1 MVHPP
6 ENNPGSILVIIAK
19 CAPFVLE
26 NYFGGTPGVI
36 QSFTCRLKLYFTLL
50 EVLMSTNCGWRQ
62 TYTPLSTH
70 NGSSLDWEI
79 QELGLLTGSTSWTS
93 LRYWTS
99 GHCWFYHTSL
109 SVHKTSAW
117 LRPDSALSMS
127 MSNDHPKKMLNWIF
141 EREDTKHL
149 GLHWQMLILT
159 RHCLYFSCLLSPSPI
174 AVFTKF
180 TYWQ

>member
-6 ENNPGSILVIIAK
+6 ENNPGSTLVIIAK
-19 CAPFVLE
+19 QCSVCLGKLLWGNTRGHSIFHL
-26 NYFGGTPGVI
+26 Y
-36 QSFTCRLKLYFTLL
+36 LKLYFTLL

-117 LRPDSALSMS
+117 LRPDNALSMS
-127 MSNDHPKKMLNWIF
+127 MSNDHPKK
-141 EREDTKHL
+141 
-149 GLHWQMLILT
+149 
-159 RHCLYFSCLLSPSPI
+159 C
-174 AVFTKF
+174 
-180 TYWQ
+180 